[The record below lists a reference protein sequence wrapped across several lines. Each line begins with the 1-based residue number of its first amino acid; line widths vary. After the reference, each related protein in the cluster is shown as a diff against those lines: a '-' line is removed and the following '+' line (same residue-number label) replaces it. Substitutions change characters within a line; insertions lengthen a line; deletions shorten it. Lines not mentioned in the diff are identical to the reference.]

1 MLVYTNSFLF
11 VNNSFRILSFSVTTT
26 SSAKRLRCLKYQVK
40 LIKSKLYFVKEN
52 NMYSKKTQKL
62 SIKPCICGF
71 SIHSNDLFLIH

>member
-52 NMYSKKTQKL
+52 NMSSKKTQKL
-62 SIKPCICGF
+62 SNNITQTLHLWVFHP
-71 SIHSNDLFLIH
+71 LQ